1 MLPRF
6 LRSVG
11 HALLRLPRPVAWLLA
26 FAWYGLIWTWSSQ
39 PGVILVGPWYLAVLS
54 NLAHAPLFGLLGLWL
69 CLLIARRD
77 GWPDLTRARVLALL
91 AAVLALGVVDELH
104 QHFTPNRDMSAADLL
119 TDVTGAY
126 AVLLVVRHL
135 AAREHTSAGVA
146 ARLAVGVLACAIA
159 AFVATYTARIFPS
172 ATWL

>member
-26 FAWYGLIWTWSSQ
+26 LAWYGLIWTWSSR

-69 CLLIARRD
+69 CLTIARRD

-91 AAVLALGVVDELH
+91 AAVLALGAIDELH
-104 QHFTPNRDMSAADLL
+104 QHFTPNRNMSATDLL
-119 TDVTGAY
+119 TDVTGAL
-126 AVLLVVRHL
+126 AVLVVVHHL
-135 AAREHTSAGVA
+135 GARERSNAGVA
-146 ARLAVGVLACAIA
+146 ARLVAGAFACVVA
-159 AFVATYTARIFPS
+159 ALIATYTARIFPS